1 MPRLALVA
9 SAALALV
16 AAGCTTTSAS
26 ARAATGALTRYASDV
41 RVAFPPDEFVTG
53 VGQSAASLDAAE
65 SKAKLQ
71 AASTL
76 RESLRGEFTS
86 EEGEETG
93 PEGTTATHSARM
105 KLSTMT
111 ETNLAPYFRAIPEL
125 ARHSDGGFLAVAV
138 ARRDALAERLVQEA
152 DQFRHQALDMFARVV
167 AARDLVGQALA
178 WCEARKTYEEVS
190 WRAMAFHVVSG
201 QPLRHVDLD
210 ASARLAARAVADTRA
225 ALPVRVAYRGP
236 DSLLGA
242 VAGLVADRIRAAGFA
257 TEIRSAPEPKR
268 PLRQGQVAL
277 TLARST
283 SCSQPATAI
292 FECRLNVKAE
302 FRSGGDGGATL
313 VSLQGDPS
321 AGRVMGSG
329 PAGAEAL
336 AACQFGTSAFV
347 DRAASQ
353 FLCLLSANGCTP

>member
-16 AAGCTTTSAS
+16 AVGCTTTSAS
-26 ARAATGALTRYASDV
+26 ARAATGALARYASDV

-53 VGQSAASLDAAE
+53 VGQSGASLDAAE
-65 SKAKLQ
+65 KEAKLQ

-93 PEGTTATHSARM
+93 PEGTIRTQSARM
-105 KLSTMT
+105 KLSTVT
-111 ETNLAPYFRAIPEL
+111 DTNLAPYFRAVREL

-138 ARRDALAERLVQEA
+138 ARRDSLAERLVQEA
-152 DQFRHQALDMFARVV
+152 DQVRDRALDKFARVI
-167 AARDLVGQALA
+167 ATRDLVEQALA
-178 WCEARKTYEEVS
+178 WCEGRKAYAEVS
-190 WRAMAFHVVSG
+190 WRSMAFHLVSG
-201 QPLRHVDLD
+201 RAFGSAELD
-210 ASARLAARAVADTRA
+210 ASARMAARAVADTRA

-236 DSLLGA
+236 DSLLGT

-257 TEIRSAPEPKR
+257 TEIHSAPDPKR
-268 PLRQGQVAL
+268 PLRQGQVAV

-302 FRSGGDGGATL
+302 FRSGGDRGATL

-329 PAGAEAL
+329 PMGAEAL
-336 AACQFGTSAFV
+336 AAGQFGTGAFV
-347 DRAASQ
+347 DRATSQ